1 LSTKHKS
8 GSVIIKSDC
17 RHYRGYVP
25 CKPHK
30 LHGVHCSDCSFYE
43 QVNERFLIIKLG
55 ALGDVIRTTPLLRK
69 IKALHPLAE
78 IWWLT
83 LTPDFLPD
91 TVDRKLKF
99 DLASI
104 LQIEET
110 EFDFLFSLDKDYE
123 AAALANRVKAR
134 VKRGFLLKDGKTIPA
149 DELAYGKYL
158 TGLFDDINKSN
169 EQSYLEEVFE
179 ICGFTF
185 AGEKYMLPNFSADG
199 YTWNIKSQGQIIG
212 LNTGCGGRWTSRLW
226 DEERWAEVAKGLISK
241 GHKVILLGGEQEDER
256 NKRIAARSGADYPGY
271 FPLRQFINLVDQ
283 VDLVVTGVTMG
294 MHIAIGLNKKIVL
307 INNIFNKN
315 EFELYGLGKI
325 VEPDRECKCFFMP
338 RCVNKEYFCLDELP
352 SAKVLHA
359 VLEVLKIPAAV
370 AATK

>member
-1 LSTKHKS
+1 MISEDKKTL
-8 GSVIIKSDC
+8 VKSDC
-17 RHYRGYVP
+17 RHYLGYIP

-30 LHGVHCSDCSFYE
+30 LHGVHCADCSFYE
-43 QVNERFLIIKLG
+43 QVKERFLIIKLG

-69 IKALHPLAE
+69 IKALHPQAE

-83 LTPDFLPD
+83 LTPDFLPEE
-91 TVDRKLKF
+91 VDRKLKF
-99 DLASI
+99 GLPAI

-110 EFDFLFSLDKDYE
+110 EFDYLFSLDKDYE

-134 VKRGFLLKDGKTIPA
+134 VKRGFLMKEGKTVPA
-149 DELAYGKYL
+149 DDLAYKKFL
-158 TGLFDDINKSN
+158 TGVFDDVNKAN
-169 EQSYLEEVFE
+169 TKSYLEEIFE

-185 AGEKYMLPNFSADG
+185 SGEKYILSNFESDG
-199 YTWNIKSQGQIIG
+199 YTWNMDSPRQVIG

-226 DEERWAEVAKGLISK
+226 AEERWAEVAEALISK
-241 GHKVILLGGEQEDER
+241 GHKVVLLGGEQEDER
-256 NKRIAARSGADYPGY
+256 NRRIAARSGAEYPGF
-271 FPLRQFINLVDQ
+271 FPLREFINLVDQ

-325 VEPDRECKCFFMP
+325 VEPDKECTCFFMP
-338 RCVNKEYFCLDELP
+338 KCVNKDYFCLEHLP
-352 SAKVLHA
+352 SGKVLDA
-359 VLEVLKIPAAV
+359 VMEVMEHPAVSVSA
-370 AATK
+370 K